1 MRRSW
6 FALVGLVAVLGI
18 AAIVLQACV
27 SARSSDKVVA
37 GPAGAISWQEADA
50 IIARARELKTSA
62 LLVVKDGKEILAWGD
77 VDAPADVRSMRKS
90 VNNLIL
96 GRLSLAGKV
105 KLDAT
110 LADLG
115 IDEPV
120 DPLTATEKSATLQQ
134 VMESRSGVFRKGARE
149 TGSWDELRPARGAYP
164 PGAFWIYSNWDFNV
178 AEKVTAD
185 LSGVADWCAAFERDA
200 APLLGIPAGAKRC
213 EVQKED
219 ISAYAAHRVKLS
231 PRELVKLA
239 QIYLDDGKAD
249 GQRVLPEGWAA
260 WSVEPVSDFHFQ
272 KDSKFNYGRLFWSID
287 PYGPFQKQ
295 SFMMRGAG
303 SQYVWVAP
311 EANLIIVHLV
321 RTEPLML
328 RKWMG
333 LIPDDNDAWTFGAEI
348 GSAVLAPQMKRPSPV
363 LY

>member
-1 MRRSW
+1 MRRGW

-18 AAIVLQACV
+18 SAVVLQACV
-27 SARSSDKVVA
+27 SARSSDRILA
-37 GPAGAISWQEADA
+37 GPTGPITSEETDT
-50 IIARARELKTSA
+50 IIALARELKTSA

-77 VDAPADVRSMRKS
+77 VDTPADVRSMRKS

-96 GRLSLAGKV
+96 GKLSLAGKL

-110 LADLG
+110 LGDFG

-120 DPLTATEKSATLQQ
+120 DPLTATEKTATLLQ

-149 TGSWDELRPARGAYP
+149 TGSWDKLRPARGAYP

-178 AEKVTAD
+178 AESISAK
-185 LSGVADWCAAFERDA
+185 LSGDADWCTTFEREA
-200 APLLGIPAGAKRC
+200 APLLGIPSGAKRC
-213 EVQKED
+213 EVQKES
-219 ISAYAAHRVKLS
+219 ISAYPAHRIKLT

-239 QIYLDDGKAD
+239 QLYLDDGKTA
-249 GQRVLPEGWAA
+249 GQRILPEGWAK

-272 KDSKFNYGRLFWSID
+272 KNTRFNYGRLFWSID
-287 PYGPFQKQ
+287 PYGPFQQ
-295 SFMMRGAG
+295 QTFMRRGAG

-321 RTEPLML
+321 RTEPLLL
-328 RKWMG
+328 RRWLG
-333 LIPDDNDAWTFGAEI
+333 LIPEDNDAWTFGAEVA
-348 GSAVLAPQMKRPSPV
+348 SAVLEPVMKRPSPV